1 MAIHESGEMYLEAIL
16 VLKREMPQVR
26 AIDIVNHTGYSKPSV
41 SRALGI
47 LKKND
52 YVVVDE
58 DGYISFTEKGEKH
71 ANTIFE
77 RHNVLTALLKKIGV
91 SDETSEE
98 DACKMEHVISNETFD
113 AIKNFL
119 NI

>member
-1 MAIHESGEMYLEAIL
+1 MYLEAIL
-16 VLKREMPQVR
+16 MLKRETSLVR

-41 SRALGI
+41 SRALSV

-52 YVVVDE
+52 YVVVDD

-71 ANTIFE
+71 ANHIYE
-77 RHNVLTALLKKIGV
+77 RHMVLSAMLKKIGV
-91 SDETSEE
+91 QDEAAEE
-98 DACKMEHVISNETFD
+98 DACKMEHVISDETLASIRKYF
-113 AIKNFL
+113 